1 MAKST
6 RNKVGLQFDGLEQ
19 MIKDLEAVQGNL
31 KAVTEEALIE
41 SKKHVNEELKRV
53 TVKENYP
60 AKGKYS
66 RKTNNT
72 ASSIDTDMTVQWE
85 GMTAS
90 IKIGYDMKVSGL
102 ASIFLLYGTPRH
114 KPPMKA
120 VRKMYNAIYGVKMRK
135 EVGEIQRKV
144 FENAIKKGR

>member
-1 MAKST
+1 MASSK
-6 RNKVGLQFDGLEQ
+6 NKIGLKFDGIEQ
-19 MIKDLEAVQGNL
+19 MIKDLEAVQGDL
-31 KAVTEEALIE
+31 KATTEQALIE

-53 TVKENYP
+53 TIKENYP

-66 RKTNNT
+66 RKTKNT
-72 ASSIDTDMTVQWE
+72 ASSIDNDMTVTWE
-85 GMTAS
+85 GTTAS
-90 IKIGYDMKVSGL
+90 IKVGYDMKISGL

-120 VRKMYNAIYGVKMRK
+120 VRKMYNAIYGAKMKK
-135 EVGEIQRKV
+135 EIGEMQRQV